1 MLLFKENCDVLSNFT
16 DSISIYNIGQN
27 AARTEIPDHFLNS
40 QALLN
45 PLNNDVEGKHLASLL
60 SEGKTVK
67 VETANGRWI
76 STIYLPERKH
86 LNQEN
91 ALFRLNCRAQSG
103 NTIYYNGKQFFI
115 SEGYDVVFQF
125 IKGVWCII
133 RKIKI
138 LFSKP

>member
-1 MLLFKENCDVLSNFT
+1 MLLFKKCDVLLNIT

-27 AARTEIPDHFLNS
+27 AARTEIPDHFLDS

-86 LNQEN
+86 LTQEN

-103 NTIYYNGKQFFI
+103 NTIYHNGKQLSI

-138 LFSKP
+138 LFSKL

>member
-1 MLLFKENCDVLSNFT
+1 M
-16 DSISIYNIGQN
+16 
-27 AARTEIPDHFLNS
+27 
-40 QALLN
+40 
-45 PLNNDVEGKHLASLL
+45 EGKQLASLL

-67 VETANGRWI
+67 IETANGRWI
-76 STIYLPERKH
+76 PIIYLPERKH

-91 ALFRLNCRAQSG
+91 ALFRLSCRAQSG
-103 NTIYYNGKQFFI
+103 NTIYYNGKQLLI

-138 LFSKP
+138 LFPDFK

>member
-1 MLLFKENCDVLSNFT
+1 MLRKT
-16 DSISIYNIGQN
+16 RGIRP
-27 AARTEIPDHFLNS
+27 AALGKRMTANLGMTRR
-40 QALLN
+40 
-45 PLNNDVEGKHLASLL
+45 EGKQLASLL

-67 VETANGRWI
+67 IETANGRWI
-76 STIYLPERKH
+76 RTIYLPERKH

-91 ALFRLNCRAQSG
+91 ALFRLNCRAQGG
-103 NTIYYNGKQFFI
+103 NTIYYNGKQLLI

-138 LFSKP
+138 LFPNFK